1 MLLLMDGLLSVLSP
15 HICKGC
21 GSVGATYCRRCIF
34 DTIKRIDPICLY
46 CRRPAGRSN
55 LCRIC
60 CKKHHLFDDLIAIG
74 PRRGS
79 LMTLVGDYKYNS
91 EIASSKPIAKL
102 LSSRINDLDLD
113 GEIVPIPTIPAHIRQ
128 RGFDHIVMMARQLS
142 RETGL
147 AVNNKMLIRVDN
159 SSQHTLSGS
168 ERKTHIKKSLKLSEK
183 YQHVV
188 GSDNHENQ
196 LPVPHTAIILDDIWT
211 TGATMET
218 AAKLLRSIGVQKI
231 IGLVVLY
238 QPK

>member
-1 MLLLMDGLLSVLSP
+1 M
-15 HICKGC
+15 
-21 GSVGATYCRRCIF
+21 A
-34 DTIKRIDPICLY
+34 
-46 CRRPAGRSN
+46 
-55 LCRIC
+55 
-60 CKKHHLFDDLIAIG
+60 
-74 PRRGS
+74 
-79 LMTLVGDYKYNS
+79 LVGDYKYNS